1 MMMSNQPQNDRER
14 QRANLR
20 MALILASLAATFF
33 FGFILKIVMLK
44 PH

>member
-1 MMMSNQPQNDRER
+1 MNKQPPTSQER

-20 MALILASLAATFF
+20 LALILASLAATFF

-44 PH
+44 SH